1 MTSQFS
7 RSVRVAVAALLLL
20 AAVAGP
26 VAAQSDESSAE
37 VSTYD
42 AFVEMSDLYNERAAS
57 LDLGVAE
64 RLLAGARV
72 NAYVTDG
79 DEETAFSFTLDDQ
92 MRIVDVQPEPDEDA
106 TVRIETDRATVQ
118 RIIDSENPAAAFR
131 SAVTSGDI
139 RIDGERGHFV
149 SQAVWTVANGLKG
162 LLF

>member
-1 MTSQFS
+1 MTRQFS
-7 RSVRVAVAALLLL
+7 KSVRVAVVALVLL

-26 VAAQSDESSAE
+26 AAAQSDDPPAE
-37 VSTYD
+37 ASTYD
-42 AFVEMSDLYNERAAS
+42 TFVEMSELYNERAAS

-79 DEETAFSFTLDDQ
+79 DEVTAFSFALDDQ
-92 MRIVDVQPEPDEDA
+92 MRIVDVRPEPDEEA
-106 TVRIETDRATVQ
+106 TVRVETDRATVQ
-118 RIIDSENPAAAFR
+118 GIIDSENPAAAFR
-131 SAVTSGDI
+131 SAVANDDI
-139 RIDGERGHFV
+139 RIEGERGHFV